1 MRLTDMVRLSTRSL
15 SERKLRAALTIIGIA
30 IGPLALITITSV
42 TSGYGNY
49 IIQSI
54 LGLGQNMIV
63 VMSGQNYKLTQD
75 DLELLRSIEGVV
87 DATPFYSTQG
97 EITIGGERKT
107 VFIYGVDSSFLLKAI
122 VSLQVKEGSPPLETD
137 IGKAMIGYS
146 IAFDS
151 SGNRQYGPGDVVSIT
166 VYQIGER
173 GKLQTKRLNVAV
185 TAVLDKYGGAAFLNP
200 DQTIFTP
207 IETIQKMLGIKDWA
221 GILLLAEDP
230 SQVDLITSKIR
241 DIYGGNVDVISF
253 LALARIA
260 MSIINTVDFITFA
273 ATLSAFAVAIAGTA
287 STMITSVIERTREI
301 GVMKALGFKDWQV
314 LLLIIMEGVVMSIIG
329 VVIGSALGVLGAHLL
344 SKYGLTITGGAVSV
358 RIEASPDLSPMLFL
372 RTTILT
378 IFVGVAGASFPAHRA
393 MKIPPAVALRYE

>member
-1 MRLTDMVRLSTRSL
+1 MRLLDMVQLSTKTL
-15 SERKLRAALTIIGIA
+15 SERKVRAVLTIIGIA

-63 VMSGQNYKLTQD
+63 VMPGQNYKLTQD
-75 DLELLRSIEGVV
+75 DLELLKSIEGVV

-97 EITIGGERKT
+97 EITVGGERKT
-107 VFIYGVDSSFLLKAI
+107 VFIYGVDSTFLLKAI

-146 IAFDS
+146 IAFDNT
-151 SGNRQYGPGDVVSIT
+151 GARQYGVGDVISVT
-166 VYQIGER
+166 VYQVGEGGR
-173 GKLQTKRLNVAV
+173 LQIKRLNVAV

-207 IETIQKMLGIKDWA
+207 IETIQKILGIKDWA

-230 SQVDLITSKIR
+230 SQVDHITAKIR
-241 DIYGGNVDVISF
+241 EFYGGNVDVISF

-301 GVMKALGFKDWQV
+301 GVMKAIGFKDWQV
-314 LLLIIMEGVVMSIIG
+314 LLLIIMEGVLMSIIG
-329 VVIGSALGVLGAHLL
+329 VVIGSALGVLGAQLL
-344 SKYGLTITGGAVSV
+344 SNYGLTITGGAVSV
-358 RIEASPDLSPMLFL
+358 RIEASPDLSPILFL

-378 IFVGVAGASFPAHRA
+378 IFVGIAGAAFPAYRA